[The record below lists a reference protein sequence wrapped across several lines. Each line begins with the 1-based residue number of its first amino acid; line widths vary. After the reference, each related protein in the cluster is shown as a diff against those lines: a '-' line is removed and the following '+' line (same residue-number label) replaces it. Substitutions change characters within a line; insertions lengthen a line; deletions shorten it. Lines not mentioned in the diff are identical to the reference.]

1 LVEIIMDESVQ
12 FTSSGGLNQRVTFE
26 SLGVGNTPLVDIS
39 TLVRRGKL
47 FMKAEYSNPFGSS
60 KDRTAVYLL
69 TWAYDLIGP
78 GVQVVESTSGNLGVA
93 LATIGSKLGF
103 RPIIVV
109 DTTVSAKQVA
119 RIRDAGAHIEM
130 VESPRPGL
138 DMRQTR
144 IEIARELGRR
154 PAHVWLNQYA
164 NHAGVQ
170 VHRETTGPEIWA
182 QCDGLLDIVVAPVS
196 TGGTICGIGQFIKSV
211 SPNVTVVG
219 VEPLGSTIFGGCYDP
234 SFLIAGAGM
243 RGPCELT
250 SNNGAIIDYFAQV
263 DDATG
268 ASFATLINDECG
280 IPVGLSTGLAL
291 PVAIQLAEEENKRVV
306 VIAPDTSIGFSQEIA
321 DLARANPPARRLP
334 RRVLHEVGD
343 LFGVRGKE
351 AL

>member
-1 LVEIIMDESVQ
+1 
-12 FTSSGGLNQRVTFE
+12 
-26 SLGVGNTPLVDIS
+26 
-39 TLVRRGKL
+39 
-47 FMKAEYSNPFGSS
+47 
-60 KDRTAVYLL
+60 
-69 TWAYDLIGP
+69 
-78 GVQVVESTSGNLGVA
+78 VVESTSGNLGVA

-103 RPIIVV
+103 RPIVVV

-144 IEIARELGRR
+144 IEIAKELGLR

-164 NHAGVQ
+164 NQAGVQ
-170 VHRETTGPEIWA
+170 AHRETTGPEIWA
-182 QCDGLLDIVVAPVS
+182 QCDRLLDIVVAPVS

-219 VEPLGSTIFGGCYDP
+219 VEPLGSTIFGGSYDP

-250 SNNGAIIDYFAQV
+250 DNNGDII
-263 DDATG
+263 G
-268 ASFATLINDECG
+268 ASFATHINDECG

-291 PVAIQLAEEENKRVV
+291 SVAIQLAEEENKRVV
-306 VIAPDTSIGFSQEIA
+306 VIAPDTSIGFYQEIA
-321 DLARANPPARRLP
+321 DLARANPPARRVP

-343 LFGVRGKE
+343 LFGARGKE